1 MTAAIA
7 SGRNSIGFEID
18 TTLKETIQ
26 SIPDSII
33 DFSNEYIQK
42 RIERHILFCAKWIK
56 ENGPMKYVNKH
67 YGFPVMTAQEKELI
81 INALDKIKIN
91 ETDDNEFEVSYSDKP
106 QPKFCKDWKT
116 ELAKVEINP
125 EVPNNYDTKTNKP
138 TLRIK
143 RANSSQLGLFRNRK

>member
-1 MTAAIA
+1 
-7 SGRNSIGFEID
+7 
-18 TTLKETIQ
+18 
-26 SIPDSII
+26 
-33 DFSNEYIQK
+33 
-42 RIERHILFCAKWIK
+42 
-56 ENGPMKYVNKH
+56 
-67 YGFPVMTAQEKELI
+67 MTAQEKELI